1 MRNTEGEGN
10 EFLWY
15 RHSRTRGDRG
25 VPDGDVVILP
35 KKMARWLRM
44 ADLGRV
50 PDRPPNVSR
59 QAGIAPIRRTDCC
72 TIHTRVASTATQVVP
87 L

>member
-15 RHSRTRGDRG
+15 RHSRTRGDRS
-25 VPDGDVVILP
+25 VPDGHVVLLP
-35 KKMARWLRM
+35 KKMARWLCL

-50 PDRPPNVSR
+50 PDRPL
-59 QAGIAPIRRTDCC
+59 D
-72 TIHTRVASTATQVVP
+72 VP
-87 L
+87 R